1 LPDVAWEFLKRNY
14 AREASL
20 AVLLHKSGVRLL
32 AGTDAVTDYCLPGF
46 ALHDEL
52 ALLVKGGLSPGEAL
66 RTATLNPA
74 EFLGLEKDLGSI
86 AIGKRADLVLLER
99 NPLNDIH
106 NTTSVWGVIRAGQ
119 YLNRAELDRML
130 EAVRKRVNRE

>member
-1 LPDVAWEFLKRNY
+1 M
-14 AREASL
+14 
-20 AVLLHKSGVRLL
+20 
-32 AGTDAVTDYCLPGF
+32 
-46 ALHDEL
+46 
-52 ALLVKGGLSPGEAL
+52 VKAGLSPGEAL

-119 YLNRAELDRML
+119 YFTRAELDRML
-130 EAVRKRVNRE
+130 ETVRKRVNRD